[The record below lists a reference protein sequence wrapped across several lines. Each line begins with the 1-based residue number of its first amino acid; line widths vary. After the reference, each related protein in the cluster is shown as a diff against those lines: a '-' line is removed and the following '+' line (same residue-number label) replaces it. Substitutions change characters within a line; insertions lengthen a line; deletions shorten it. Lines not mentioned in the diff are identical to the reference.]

1 VRLIVSFFHS
11 SFIQF
16 VVEIDNYFDE
26 IKHVANEFVIA
37 HNFVLK
43 IVLKILSKHCYKCD
57 IVSFDKINIL
67 LESCCVIC
75 CKNSLN

>member
-1 VRLIVSFFHS
+1 VKLIVSFFHS
-11 SFIQF
+11 FFIQL
-16 VVEIDNYFDE
+16 VVEIDNYFNK

-43 IVLKILSKHCYKCD
+43 IVLEILSKHCYKCD
-57 IVSFDKINIL
+57 IVLFDKINIF
-67 LESCCVIC
+67 LESCYVVC